1 MSDIKKRLVFSI
13 LQFLQQCIND
23 HTIKEEDTESVEVA
37 VQCIGEAFGVKLD
50 DPEDK
55 AIYSTIPPLLSIFEV
70 ANIKPPSKS
79 GNRKVAEKDYEAAVK
94 LYQQAIDIN
103 GNNAVYYSN
112 RAAAYA
118 QLGKHNKAIDD
129 ALRSTQID
137 PSYSKAYSRLG
148 HAYLAVG
155 KFDDAIEAYEKGLS
169 LDPRNAT
176 MKSGLATAQQKSNE
190 INDQTGSRG
199 TKPNSNS
206 SLPNA
211 GGLGGLGG
219 LAFMNAA
226 QQMMQSG
233 ALNDIL
239 SNPNVAEMAN
249 NMMRNNQ
256 EPSESNQKDIT
267 DKNDDN
273 NT

>member
-79 GNRKVAEKDYEAAVK
+79 VGEKDYEAAVK
-94 LYQQAIDIN
+94 LYEQAIDIN

-129 ALRSTQID
+129 ALKSTQID

-169 LDPRNAT
+169 LDPSNAT

-239 SNPNVAEMAN
+239 SNPNVAEM
-249 NMMRNNQ
+249 
-256 EPSESNQKDIT
+256 NQKDIT

-273 NT
+273 NTL

>member
-79 GNRKVAEKDYEAAVK
+79 EVKVELTEEQRKKAEE
-94 LYQQAIDIN
+94 L
-103 GNNAVYYSN
+103 
-112 RAAAYA
+112 
-118 QLGKHNKAIDD
+118 KAE
-129 ALRSTQID
+129 
-137 PSYSKAYSRLG
+137 
-148 HAYLAVG
+148 G

-239 SNPNVAEMAN
+239 SNPNVAEI
-249 NMMRNNQ
+249 NNQ